1 MVNFQ
6 IYGSKPK
13 GMPEQAKLLELQAV
27 KLKDTTSLPKDLT
40 QTPTSWGDILA
51 NILTAADKSN
61 SLTSASSEYI
71 EFNKLRFDIL
81 IGEISAAQL
90 HLWQK
95 TATNSLMY
103 NHYMQVFGLRLKSM
117 PLAKMKDATSI
128 IRAQLKDFLQ
138 GKPSIKNIDT
148 PRYVLKLEKKETL
161 ATWFKVEVTDQS
173 KTSKLIN
180 EKTQRI
186 GLFLASVSLFSNLNK
201 WFEDQSEKD
210 VTEHADT
217 QLIADFSALVAA
229 LQRKENNIAKEG
241 LKKLFEKSTKG
252 LSLPVPKNAAGMGI
266 MKKVFSFEMAGR
278 VANVASIVIAYG
290 DVKRGAASGDK
301 AQKAAGI
308 ILIAAEVCGLLSSFS
323 FIAGLI
329 PGLGVIGFAL
339 ALISLVVRFF
349 ADNPYEAW
357 VRTGFWGNSRDYW
370 GNTRLNFSKRLISA
384 EDLSLEP
391 NTKNFI
397 RMKNLFDKE
406 MQGYYNLAW
415 GIQVNTRRSWRL
427 LETQS
432 PAFLENDNAVKDIQL
447 KLQIESLK
455 LVSSIYDSDLSPYSE
470 TPKIAIQGRG
480 SQEGSYV
487 LWDLSNV
494 NLLKSYKQIRGL
506 EGTAVPDRN
515 KDILI
520 VTVNYPKLGEK
531 PKHFGIRCLP
541 TILKAVLLLR
551 ELSNERKTIHTGYGG
566 TQCETTG

>member
-13 GMPEQAKLLELQAV
+13 GMPEQAKLLELQAI